1 MTEELVKRLLSGN
14 EAIARGAWEAG
25 VEVAS
30 GYPGTPSTEILEVF
44 AKMPNVYAEW
54 APNEKVALDVAVG
67 AAYAGKRALATMK
80 HVGVNVAA
88 DSLFYAAFTGT
99 EAGLVIISADDPA
112 MHSSQNEQDNRNYA
126 KFARIPC
133 LDPADSQ
140 EAKDMM
146 IAAFEISEKFDT
158 PVFLRP
164 TTRVCH
170 TSTLVEA
177 SPDRYQA
184 PEPGKYPRNHA
195 KYVMVPANAR
205 GRHPVVE
212 ERLEKLAAFA
222 EECELNRVE
231 MRGTELGVITNGIA
245 YQYAREVFP
254 EASVLKLGM
263 SYPLPQNMI
272 RDFAAQMDKV
282 IVLEELD
289 PFIEE
294 QVMLMGVELY
304 KPDGWT
310 QGTYPHFKSIF
321 PLTGELNPK
330 IVRSHAISAGLL
342 PEDNRSKPEV
352 ESATSARVEIPVI
365 LSQDLPNR
373 PPVLCP
379 GCPHRSTFYILNKLK
394 RPINGD
400 IGCYTL
406 GVVPPLSAM
415 DTCGCMGAST
425 GVAHGGMMAGDSER
439 HFAVIGDSTFFHT
452 GVQALMNVAYN
463 QSNVITI
470 IMDNRITSMTGQQ
483 ENPGS
488 GVTLQ
493 GKPTNEVDIEALV
506 RAIGIK
512 VVKRVEAYD
521 VDAIESTLKEWLKID
536 EPAVLITDHACA
548 LLPEE
553 RQKYMSLDVVEE
565 DCNGC
570 TLCFRIGC
578 PAIIKS
584 DKLDEKTQRPL
595 AEIDPLLCTGCEIC
609 AQVCPRDAILFREQM
624 LELRMN

>member
-14 EAIARGAWEAG
+14 EALARGAWEAG

-30 GYPGTPSTEILEVF
+30 GYPGTPSTEILENF

-67 AAYAGKRALATMK
+67 AAYAGKRALTTMK

-88 DSLFYAAFTGT
+88 DSLFYAAFTGM

-146 IAAFEISEKFDT
+146 LAAFEISERFDT
-158 PVFLRP
+158 PVLLRP

-177 SPDRYQA
+177 GPDRYRA

-212 ERLEKLAAFA
+212 ERLEKLATFA
-222 EECELNRVE
+222 EECELNRIE
-231 MRGTELGVITNGIA
+231 TRGTALGIITNGIA

-263 SYPLPQNMI
+263 SYPLPQNI
-272 RDFAAQMDKV
+272 IQDFAAQMDKV

-294 QVMLMGVELY
+294 QVLLMGVELY
-304 KPDGWT
+304 KPEGWT
-310 QGTYPHFKSIF
+310 QGAYPHFKSLF
-321 PLTGELNPK
+321 PLTGEFNPK

-342 PEDNRSKPEV
+342 PEKADAQPEQDAAKSV
-352 ESATSARVEIPVI
+352 ELPV
-365 LSQDLPNR
+365 LSTEDLPNR

-521 VDAIESTLKEWLKID
+521 VDAIESTLKEWLKVD

-553 RQKYMSLDVVEE
+553 RQKYLSLDVIEE

-609 AQVCPRDAILFREQM
+609 AQVCPRDAILFRNQM